1 MNILTHLARAALTA
15 ALLWS
20 ISAHAAERPLVDA
33 AGRSVSVPAA
43 PLRILALSELDLDSL
58 LALGIRPAGATRG
71 RGQQS
76 APRYLG
82 KDAAAIASVGNF
94 ASPVPDLAI
103 ALQPDLILAGG
114 VPDPELLARLAKIA
128 PTVVTY
134 KPGEHWQDA
143 LRRIGAAVG
152 RTREA
157 DAVLAAYRQRAA
169 QLRTRL
175 QAQRGAS
182 VSVVRWNPQGPAYM
196 LRDAFASLVLAD
208 LQLARPASQQQPGA
222 AHSPPLSMEA
232 LSLIDA
238 DWLFVGTLDGA
249 AGASLRAA
257 GASPAFRRLAAVRQG
272 RMRAVDGSLWTG
284 PGGPLAANAILADV
298 EQALLPK

>member
-1 MNILTHLARAALTA
+1 MKIIPLILATILALPAM
-15 ALLWS
+15 
-20 ISAHAAERPLVDA
+20 AAERVVLDA
-33 AGRSVSVPAA
+33 LERKASVPQT
-43 PLRILALSELDLDSL
+43 PVRVLTMSELDLDAL
-58 LALGIRPAGATRG
+58 LALGIKPLGATRG

-76 APRYLG
+76 MPRYLG
-82 KDAAAIASVGNF
+82 KEAGAITSVGNF

-114 VPDPELLARLAKIA
+114 VPDPELLARLSKIA

-134 KPGEHWQDA
+134 RPGENWQSA
-143 LRRIGAAVG
+143 LRRIGAVVG
-152 RTREA
+152 RSAQAES
-157 DAVLAAYRQRAA
+157 VLAAYSQRVAK
-169 QLRTRL
+169 LSERL
-175 QAQRGAS
+175 QKQQGAS

-208 LQLARPASQQQPGA
+208 LKLRRPASQQQSGA

-238 DWLFVGTLDGA
+238 DWLFIGTLDGTADKALATA
-249 AGASLRAA
+249 A
-257 GASPAFRRLAAVRQG
+257 ASPAFSRLSAVKQG

-284 PGGPLAANAILADV
+284 PGGPLAANALLDDIEKAMLAR
-298 EQALLPK
+298 

>member
-1 MNILTHLARAALTA
+1 MNRIRLIARAAMLA
-15 ALLWS
+15 ALAVTMPAL
-20 ISAHAAERPLVDA
+20 AAERVVVDA
-33 AGRSVSVPAA
+33 AERKVAVPDT
-43 PLRILALSELDLDSL
+43 PLRVLAMSELDLDAL
-58 LALGIRPAGATRG
+58 LALGITPVGATKG
-71 RGQQS
+71 RGQQ
-76 APRYLG
+76 AMPRYLG
-82 KDAAAIASVGNF
+82 KAGDTVKSVGNF
-94 ASPVPDLAI
+94 ASPVPDLAL

-114 VPDPELLARLAKIA
+114 VPDPELLARLGKIA

-134 KPGEHWQDA
+134 RPGEHWQSA

-152 RTREA
+152 RSARAETVLADYRRRA
-157 DAVLAAYRQRAA
+157 DALGA
-169 QLRTRL
+169 RL
-175 QAQRGAS
+175 QAQQGAS

-196 LRDAFASLVLAD
+196 LRDSFASLVLAD
-208 LQLARPASQQQPGA
+208 LKLRRPASQQQAGA

-249 AGASLRAA
+249 AGGTLRAA
-257 GASPAFRRLAAVRQG
+257 SASPAFRRLNAVKAG

-298 EQALLPK
+298 EKAMLKE